1 MARSLHGPGRGLADS
16 EVRVMAVS
24 PVSSASPEASALP
37 QDAASWIVQPG
48 DTLSGIARRLQRDGM
63 PGATAELVRTLA
75 RLNGLSSPD
84 HIEVGQ
90 VLTLPSRAG
99 RPAANQDLVSV
110 LERGVQTSA
119 GTLRTHVDEQR
130 ARLENAL
137 LRWVHRVPSELAP
150 PPAADRTPLF
160 RQGDPA
166 WGAERLGPSGEGPT
180 LAQAGCALT
189 ACAMALSRI
198 GGTVLTPD
206 ALLKHLRASGGFQ
219 GPLLDWSAAAS
230 AIPGGTRA
238 SPGALD
244 CAQLDRELDAG
255 RPVLLRVVHE
265 VQGRPRQHWICLIG
279 RDASSGQYTRERIRP
294 PVGRR
299 CSPAPVPRSG
309 ASTASRSGT
318 RRMGGWYGSAIAR
331 PEPRLHCRPR
341 DDPGPGATRRSI
353 PDPGP
358 RDCWLAA
365 ASPDSPAGRLD
376 LLR

>member
-150 PPAADRTPLF
+150 PPAANRTPLF

-279 RDASSGQYTRERIRP
+279 RDASSGQYIANDPATGRTTLLARTGAALGSLDGE
-294 PVGRR
+294 PVRYASDGRMVR
-299 CSPAPVPRSG
+299 FGDRQA
-309 ASTASRSGT
+309 
-318 RRMGGWYGSAIAR
+318 
-331 PEPRLHCRPR
+331 
-341 DDPGPGATRRSI
+341 
-353 PDPGP
+353 
-358 RDCWLAA
+358 
-365 ASPDSPAGRLD
+365 
-376 LLR
+376 